1 MASAGGHGETNVF
14 RFALIAPEAEV
25 EKVDAVI
32 ESHHE
37 FMEETHSLDG
47 DMQTCLNS
55 HPVIKLAKMVDF
67 TDPSKVTTGNIINIL
82 SEC

>member
-1 MASAGGHGETNVF
+1 MERQTFLDLRLLLLRQKSK
-14 RFALIAPEAEV
+14 
-25 EKVDAVI
+25 KVDAVI

-55 HPVIKLAKMVDF
+55 HPVIKLAQMVDF
-67 TDPSKVTTGNIINIL
+67 TDPSKVTTGNIINII

>member
-1 MASAGGHGETNVF
+1 MERQTFLDLRLLLLRQKSK
-14 RFALIAPEAEV
+14 
-25 EKVDAVI
+25 KVDAVI

-67 TDPSKVTTGNIINIL
+67 TDPSKVTTGNIINII